1 MKNIWAAGI
10 LLVFAVSAGA
20 QEAPDNSNPMRGP
33 MQSGGIPTDAAS
45 REDALTRASLD
56 MIHKQYAD
64 AADIFREL
72 LRTTPNDSV
81 LWNRLGIA
89 YHQQSLLG
97 DALKCYE
104 RAAKVSKGGGDAWN
118 NMGTVYFQEHKLSK
132 AIRTYK
138 KAIGINSQNA
148 TFYSNLGI
156 AYLNEKHVPE
166 ALDAFRQ
173 AVKLD
178 PEVFGQTGSVGTIL
192 QDRSVSN
199 PGMFFFMLA
208 KSFAVTGNAERCA
221 YYLRKSRD
229 EGYTDFEKAK
239 TDPAFSGMLTNP
251 SVREVLGMPEISS
264 SPGRSQGI

>member
-1 MKNIWAAGI
+1 MKNVWAASI
-10 LLVFAVSAGA
+10 ILVFAVSAGA
-20 QEAPDNSNPMRGP
+20 QDFTDNPLRTP
-33 MQSGGIPTDAAS
+33 AQSGGVTTEPVS
-45 REDALTRASLD
+45 RDEALTRASLD

-72 LRTTPNDSV
+72 LRETPNDGV

-104 RAAKVSKGGGDAWN
+104 HAAKVSKGNGEAWN
-118 NMGTVYFQEHKLSK
+118 NMGTVYFQEHKLAK

-138 KAIGINSQNA
+138 KAIGFNSQNA
-148 TFYSNLGI
+148 TFYSNMGI
-156 AYLNEKHVPE
+156 AYLNDRHVPE

-173 AVKLD
+173 AVRLD
-178 PEVFGQTGSVGTIL
+178 PEVFGQTGSVGTVL
-192 QDRSVSN
+192 QDRSVTN
-199 PGMFFFMLA
+199 RGMFFYMLA
-208 KSFAVTGNAERCA
+208 KSFAATNNAERCA

-229 EGYTDFEKAK
+229 EGYADYEKAR

-251 SVREVLGMPEISS
+251 GVREALGLPAIS
-264 SPGRSQGI
+264 PAEGHSQGI

>member
-1 MKNIWAAGI
+1 MRNVWAAGFI
-10 LLVFAVSAGA
+10 LMFAVSAGA
-20 QEAPDNSNPMRGP
+20 QQTPENPLRVP
-33 MQSGGIPTDAAS
+33 MQSAGLSPDPAS
-45 REDALTRASLD
+45 RDEELTRASLD

-72 LRTTPNDSV
+72 LRDTPNDAS

-104 RAAKVSKGGGDAWN
+104 HAAKVSKQSGEAWN

-148 TFYSNLGI
+148 TFYSNLGV
-156 AYLNEKHVPE
+156 AYLNNKHVPE
-166 ALDAFRQ
+166 ALDAFRH

-178 PEVFGQTGSVGTIL
+178 PDVFGQTGSVGTIL

-199 PGMFFFMLA
+199 PGMFFYMLA
-208 KSFAVTGNAERCA
+208 KSFAASGNAERCA

-229 EGYTDFEKAK
+229 EGYADIDKAK

-251 SVREVLGMPEISS
+251 RVREVLGLPDVTPA
-264 SPGRSQGI
+264 PGNSQGF